1 MKNTLAVRFV
11 LIGLISVS
19 FCLSTLGQVDVGRK
33 TTAIT
38 YPLDDSVVVQF
49 RGTTRFPRMKGEAKV
64 KRTARSGTT
73 VELSVEK
80 MPRPFELGAG
90 YATYVLWAISPTGQ
104 ADNLGEIKRSG
115 LFFIDSKVRV
125 TTPLQTF
132 ALIITA
138 EPHFM
143 VTRPSQTI
151 MLENLYPVGANGQRI
166 GTSPAITY
174 FGNSSDFFRDPRT
187 PEIAETDY
195 AKTPP
200 AVLQAKQA
208 VALAKFAGAE
218 RDASVELSEA
228 TTLLQN
234 AENAFLAG
242 RDEDTVDIAARK
254 SIAASVRAEALAVQ
268 RKDARERRNEQ
279 TRSNAEIRA
288 AETKFLD
295 AQDQIAEL
303 KSELSRETRNRELA
317 ERDAM
322 NYSSQLKELRDEN
335 GKLRED
341 LGRARVEAEN
351 ANAKLAA
358 ASLAAENEKKAL
370 QEAADNEVKAARSKA
385 AEAELL
391 NSLKTF
397 GSVVKNERGI
407 VLTLP
412 ESLWAGT
419 RSTTFLPQADGK
431 MNSLGEILSNYRD
444 YRISV
449 EAHTDNTGAPAQIQA
464 VTDKRSYSLAE
475 KLATMG
481 VEEGRIVAK
490 GYGASVPVAP
500 NTTNANKAKNRRV
513 QVVLIPYTR

>member
-1 MKNTLAVRFV
+1 MKKTFAAKSVF
-11 LIGLISVS
+11 IGLIVTFVS
-19 FCLSTLGQVDVGRK
+19 LVGLGQVDVGRK

-38 YPLDDSVVVQF
+38 YPLDDTVTVQF

-64 KRTARSGTT
+64 KRTSRSGTT
-73 VELSVEK
+73 IELSVEK

-200 AVLQAKQA
+200 AILQAKQA
-208 VALAKFAGAE
+208 IALAKFAGAE
-218 RDASVELSEA
+218 RDANVELSEA
-228 TTLLQN
+228 ATLLQN
-234 AENAFLAG
+234 AENAWQAG

-254 SIAASVRAEALAVQ
+254 SISASVRAESLAAQ
-268 RKDARERRNEQ
+268 RKEAREKRNEE
-279 TRSNAEIRA
+279 TRNSAEIRA
-288 AETKFLD
+288 AESKYLD

-303 KSELSRETRNRELA
+303 KGELGRETRNRELA

-322 NYSSQLKELRDEN
+322 NYSSQLKELREEN
-335 GKLRED
+335 GRLRED
-341 LGRARVEAEN
+341 LGRARVETETAL
-351 ANAKLAA
+351 AKLAA
-358 ASLAAENEKKAL
+358 TVQAAENEKKAI
-370 QEAADNEVKAARSKA
+370 QEVADAAKMRA
-385 AEAELL
+385 AEAAMMS
-391 NSLKTF
+391 SLKTF
-397 GSVVKNERGI
+397 GTVEKTEQGI
-407 VLTLP
+407 ILTLP

-419 RSTTFLPQADGK
+419 RSTAFTPQAEGK
-431 MNSLGEILSNYRD
+431 LTSLGEILSNYPN
-444 YRISV
+444 YRISI
-449 EAHTDNTGAPAQIQA
+449 ESHTDNTGAAAQIQT
-464 VTDKRSYSLAE
+464 VTDKRSYAVAE
-475 KLATMG
+475 KFATMG

-490 GYGASVPVAP
+490 GYGASVPIAP
-500 NTTNANKAKNRRV
+500 NTTPANKAKNRRI
-513 QVVLIPYTR
+513 QVMLIPYTR